1 MIGKLKV
8 QFRSM
13 KFYMAF
19 DNMSD
24 IHEKVQGKKTQNIS
38 EYNVEK
44 KIWSSDDQSVILTRI
59 IKLPLHASLKTAG
72 YRT

>member
-13 KFYMAF
+13 KFCMAF

-24 IHEKVQGKKTQNIS
+24 IHEKVQGKKPQNIS
-38 EYNVEK
+38 ECNVEK

-59 IKLPLHASLKTAG
+59 IKLPLHASLKTVG